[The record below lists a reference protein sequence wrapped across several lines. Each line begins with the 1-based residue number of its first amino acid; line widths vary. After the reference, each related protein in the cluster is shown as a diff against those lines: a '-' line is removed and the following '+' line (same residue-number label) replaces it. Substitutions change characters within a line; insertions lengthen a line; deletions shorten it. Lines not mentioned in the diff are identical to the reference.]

1 MILYR
6 QKQNGIQT
14 LGKLCFEGVE
24 LSTIELA
31 WNDNKIG
38 ESCIPVGKYKVIPRQ
53 SKKFGKCFLILGTEP
68 RTWVL
73 FHAANYSRQLR
84 GCIAVGMYHAD
95 IDKDGLK
102 DVASSKQAM
111 KVLLDTF
118 PNGFEFEIVQL

>member
-6 QKQNGIQT
+6 EPQNGKQT

-38 ESCIPVGKYKVIPRQ
+38 KSCIPAGKYKAVPRT
-53 SKKFGKCFLILGTEP
+53 SVKYGKHFLITGTFP
-68 RTWVL
+68 RTYVL

-102 DVASSKQAM
+102 DVVSSRQAM
-111 KVLLDTF
+111 KVLLNTF
-118 PNGFEFEIVQL
+118 PDGFEFEIIQE